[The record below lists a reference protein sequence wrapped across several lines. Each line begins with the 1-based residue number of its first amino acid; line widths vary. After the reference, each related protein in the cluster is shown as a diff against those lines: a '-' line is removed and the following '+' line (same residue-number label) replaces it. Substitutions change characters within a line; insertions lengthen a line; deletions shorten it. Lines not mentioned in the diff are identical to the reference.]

1 MLKVEEVTIEYKNQF
16 NRLAT
21 HPLQSWEWGE
31 FRLKTGIK
39 VVRLGIILNQKLMEA
54 LQFTVHPIP
63 FTKYNIGYLPKS
75 GNISAGM
82 LKALSYYGNKL
93 NCIFIKLEPNI
104 SKDDFNTWRPEEGVK
119 IVSSPHP
126 LFTKYTF
133 QLNLTNSEEMILKT
147 MHPKTRYNIKIAQ
160 KNGVIV
166 TEDNSQEAFDNYLR
180 LMTET
185 TIRQKFYAHN
195 KNYHRLMWETLRSA
209 KIAHLFTA
217 VYPKGN
223 KRYILAA
230 WILFLFNDC
239 LYYPYGASSV
249 LFKNVMASNLMMWE
263 IIKFGKNNNAELF
276 DMWGSLGFDASP
288 KNAWYGF
295 HKFKQ
300 GYGPELVELAGSFD
314 LVINKNVYL
323 IYNFIYRLRQ
333 LILNLKSY
341 LR

>member
-1 MLKVEEVTIEYKNQF
+1 MTNVEEVTSEYKSQF
-16 NRLAT
+16 NLLAT

-31 FRLKTGIK
+31 FRQKTGIK
-39 VVRLGIILNQKLMEA
+39 VVRLGIFQNKKLTEA

-63 FTKYNIGYLPKS
+63 FTKFNIGYLPKS
-75 GNISAGM
+75 GNVSPTM
-82 LKALSYYGNKL
+82 LKALLEFGKKL
-93 NCIFIKLEPNI
+93 DCIFIKLEPNI
-104 SKDDFNTWRPEEGVK
+104 SRDDFKTWQYDESIKLVF
-119 IVSSPHP
+119 SPHP

-133 QLNLTNSEEMILKT
+133 QLNLTKSEEDLLKA

-160 KNGVIV
+160 KNGVV
-166 TEDNSQEAFDNYLR
+166 VMEDNCEEAFNNYLK

-185 TIRQKFYAHN
+185 TIRQKFFAHN
-195 KNYHRLMWETLRSA
+195 ARYHTLMWETLRGT

-217 VYPKGN
+217 VYPHEN
-223 KRYILAA
+223 KRHVLAA
-230 WILFLFNDC
+230 WILFLFNGC

-263 IIKFGKNNNAELF
+263 AIKFGKNNKAEIF
-276 DMWGSLGFDASP
+276 DMWGSLGPDAGP
-288 KNAWYGF
+288 KDAWYGF

-300 GYGPELVELAGSFD
+300 GYGPALVELAGSFD

-323 IYNFIYRLRQ
+323 LYNIMYFIRQ
-333 LILNLKSY
+333 LILKLKSH